1 MKFLKQYRII
11 LAVFLLVLIL
21 VLIRTISPGRFK
33 YDAVKWAEPS
43 ATGSN
48 IIKEAQLDAMTGKK
62 LLVDLGSEPVSDS
75 RFGNITVRLD
85 PGSILDK
92 TNLKLIRKNR
102 GPVVLYSE
110 DISEVARIWMILSE
124 MGVKDLYILSESA
137 DEK

>member
-21 VLIRTISPGRFK
+21 VLIRTISPGNFK

-43 ATGSN
+43 ASGSN
-48 IIKEAQLDAMTGKK
+48 LINEAQLDAMTGKR
-62 LLVDLGSEPVSDS
+62 LLVDLGSEPVSDG
-75 RFGNITVRLD
+75 RFGNITVRVD

-92 TNLKLIRKNR
+92 PNLKLIRKNG
-102 GPVVLYSE
+102 GPVILYSD

-124 MGVKDLYILSESA
+124 MGIKELYILSESA

>member
-21 VLIRTISPGRFK
+21 VLVRTISPGNFK
-33 YDAVKWAEPS
+33 YDAVRWAEPS

-48 IIKEAQLDAMTGKK
+48 IINEAQLDSMTGKK
-62 LLVDLGSEPVSDS
+62 LLVDLGAEPVSDS
-75 RFGNITVRLD
+75 RFGNITIRMD

-92 TNLKLIRKNR
+92 PNLKLIRKNR
-102 GPVVLYSE
+102 GPVILYSD

-124 MGVKDLYILSESA
+124 MGIKELYILSESA

>member
-11 LAVFLLVLIL
+11 LAIFLFVLSL
-21 VLIRTISPGRFK
+21 VLIRTISSGNFK

-48 IIKEAQLDAMTGKK
+48 IINEAQLDAMTGKK
-62 LLVDLGSEPVSDS
+62 LLVDLGAEPVSGS
-75 RFGNITVRLD
+75 RFGNITVKMD

-92 TNLKLIRKNR
+92 QNMKLIRKNG
-102 GPVVLYSE
+102 GPVILHSE

-124 MGVKDLYILSESA
+124 MGVRDLYILSESA
-137 DEK
+137 NEK